1 MIKVILGLL
10 IVIAVLYLFFMMK
23 DINKAAKDGKL
34 EEGNF
39 AGLSGVG
46 FVTLFFDTLG
56 IGSFAPAT
64 SLFKLFNLTEERTI
78 PGTLNVSMTIPIM
91 LEAIIF
97 IRIIEVDILTLVL
110 MIAASVIGA
119 IFGATIVSKLDTKKI
134 VFSMAVALLVVAT
147 IMVLGQIKLLPVGG
161 DAIGL
166 KGAKL
171 IFAVIANFILGA
183 LMTIGIGLYAPC
195 MALVYALGMSPK
207 VAFPI
212 MMGSCAFL
220 MPAASYKFIKE
231 GAYDKKAS
239 LAITIFGSI
248 GVLIAAFIVKEMKLD
263 VLKWVV
269 VVVITYTSFMMFR
282 SLGKYSKEKILEASG
297 E

>member
-10 IVIAVLYLFFMMK
+10 IVIAALYLYFMMK
-23 DINKAAKDGKL
+23 DINKVAREGKL
-34 EEGNF
+34 ENGNF
-39 AGLSGVG
+39 AGLSTVG

-64 SLFKLFNLTEERTI
+64 SLFKIFNLTEERTI

-110 MIAASVIGA
+110 MIAASVVGA

-147 IMVLGQIKLLPVGG
+147 IMVSGQLKLLPVGG

-166 KGAKL
+166 TGAKL
-171 IFAVIANFILGA
+171 IFAVVANFILGA

-282 SLGKYSKEKILEASG
+282 SLGKYSKESVLQASG